1 MDWAAI
7 IAMIIELIGNCR
19 ESQTRDRVEKRVK
32 TPGMRE
38 WLSLR
43 VKLRRD
49 GLSGRDVREAVA
61 KAQAEITQCQAEGC
75 WDDCCDDLLNQAEA
89 LNTEH
94 GKTNA

>member
-19 ESQTRDRVEKRVK
+19 ENQTRDRVEKRVK
-32 TPGMRE
+32 APGMRE
-38 WLSLR
+38 WLALR

-49 GLSGRDVREAVA
+49 GLSGRDVREAVNRS
-61 KAQAEITQCQAEGC
+61 QAEIVQCQSDNC

-89 LNTEH
+89 LNVEL